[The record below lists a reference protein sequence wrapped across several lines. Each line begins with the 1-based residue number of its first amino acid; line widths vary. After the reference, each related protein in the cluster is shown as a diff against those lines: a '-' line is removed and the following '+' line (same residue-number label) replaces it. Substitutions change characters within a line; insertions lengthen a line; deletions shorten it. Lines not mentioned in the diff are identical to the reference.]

1 MPPRSPVRSGV
12 SWCAVLLAA
21 SACTPTPSVTRT
33 YYVAADEVEWDYLP
47 TGINALTEQPID
59 GEFYR
64 VRGLEDTVI
73 ATVFTKALYREY
85 TDSSFSQLATRPAE
99 WEHLGMLGPMLR
111 AAVGD
116 TIVVVFKNNTRHA
129 VGMHPHGVIY
139 DKDSEGAPY
148 ADGTDAKHDDRVPPG
163 ETHRYVWG
171 VPERAGP
178 GPADPSSI
186 IWPYHSHT
194 EEVNDVNGGLIGA
207 MIVTA
212 SGMAEADGRPKD
224 VDREF
229 VTLFGAQ
236 LENDTHYEAENRQRY
251 VGDTLRMG
259 PNGPRFFYGNGY
271 HSINGFMYGNL
282 PLNSLSMDEGDRV
295 RWYVFSSTSFND
307 FHTPHW
313 HGGTL
318 MINEKRADVADLGGP
333 LLVLTADMVADNP
346 GIWLFH
352 CHFGEHME
360 EGMSARFEIRPA
372 REAVA
377 MAGDN

>member
-1 MPPRSPVRSGV
+1 MSGRSVV
-12 SWCAVLLAA
+12 SLTTLACCLAIVVLTGC
-21 SACTPTPSVTRT
+21 SPNPGVTRT
-33 YYVAADEVEWDYLP
+33 YYVAADEMDWDSLP
-47 TGINALTEQPID
+47 SGLNLLTDEPID

-64 VRGLEDTVI
+64 VRGLKDTVI
-73 ATVFTKALYREY
+73 ATVLTKAIYREY
-85 TDSSFSQLATRPAE
+85 SDSTFSTLQPRTAE
-99 WEHLGMLGPMLR
+99 WEHLGMLGPVFR
-111 AAVGD
+111 AEVGD
-116 TIVVVFKNNTRHA
+116 TIVVMFRNNTRHA
-129 VGMHPHGVIY
+129 VSVHPHGVIY
-139 DKDSEGAPY
+139 DKNSEGAPY
-148 ADGTDAKHDDRVPPG
+148 SDGTEAKHDDGVPPG
-163 ETHRYVWG
+163 EIHRYVWP

-194 EEVNDVNGGLIGA
+194 EEVKDVNGGLIGA

-212 SGMAEADGRPKD
+212 RGMADADGRPVD

-236 LENDTHYEAENRQRY
+236 LENDTHYIKENLARY
-251 VGDTLRMG
+251 VGDTLPEG
-259 PNGPRFFYGNGY
+259 PEGPRFFNGNGY
-271 HSINGFMYGNL
+271 HSINGLMYANI
-282 PLNSLSMDEGDRV
+282 PLESLTMNEGERV

-318 MINEKRADVADLGGP
+318 LINEKRADVADLGGP
-333 LLVLTADMVADNP
+333 LLMLTADMVADNP

-352 CHFGEHME
+352 CHFGEHMD

-372 REAVA
+372 Q
-377 MAGDN
+377 GG

>member
-1 MPPRSPVRSGV
+1 MVGRSLV
-12 SWCAVLLAA
+12 SLTPLCYCLSLAVLAGC
-21 SACTPTPSVTRT
+21 SPDSGMTRT
-33 YYVAADEVEWDYLP
+33 YYVAADEVDWDYLP
-47 TGINALTEQPID
+47 TGLNLLTDEPID

-64 VRGLEDTVI
+64 VRGLKDTVI
-73 ATVFTKALYREY
+73 ATVLTKAVYREY
-85 TDSSFSQLATRPAE
+85 SDSTFSTLQARPAE
-99 WEHLGMLGPMLR
+99 WEHLGMLGPVFH
-111 AAVGD
+111 AEVGD
-116 TIVVVFKNNTRHA
+116 TIVVVFRNNTRHA
-129 VGMHPHGVIY
+129 VSVHPHGVIY

-148 ADGTDAKHDDRVPPG
+148 SDGTEAKHDDGVPPG
-163 ETHRYVWG
+163 EIHRYVWP

-194 EEVNDVNGGLIGA
+194 EEVKDVNAGLIGA
-207 MIVTA
+207 MIITER
-212 SGMAEADGRPKD
+212 GKADTEGRPAD

-236 LENDTHYEAENRQRY
+236 LENDTHYLKENLARY
-251 VGDTLRMG
+251 VGDTLPVG
-259 PNGPRFFYGNGY
+259 PEGPRFFNGNGY
-271 HSINGFMYGNL
+271 HSINGLMYANI
-282 PLNSLSMDEGDRV
+282 PLESLTMNEGERV

-333 LLVLTADMVADNP
+333 LLMLTADMVADNP

-352 CHFGEHME
+352 CHFGEHMD

-372 REAVA
+372 R
-377 MAGDN
+377 GS

>member
-1 MPPRSPVRSGV
+1 MPLRSTVRSG
-12 SWCAVLLAA
+12 AVFVAA
-21 SACTPTPSVTRT
+21 LSAVSACTPQPSVTRT

-85 TDSSFSQLATRPAE
+85 TDSSFTQLATRPPE
-99 WEHLGMLGPMLR
+99 WEHLGMLGPTFR

-116 TIVVVFKNNTRHA
+116 TIIVVFKNNTRHA
-129 VGMHPHGVIY
+129 VGVHPHGVIY

-148 ADGTDAKHDDRVPPG
+148 ADGTEAKHDDQVPPG

-194 EEVNDVNGGLIGA
+194 EEVKDVNGGLIGA

-212 SGMAEADGRPKD
+212 RGMADADGRPKD

-236 LENDTHYEAENRQRY
+236 LENSTHYEAENRERY
-251 VGDTLRMG
+251 VGDTLRTG
-259 PNGPRFFYGNGY
+259 PNGPRFFNGNGY
-271 HSINGFMYGNL
+271 HTINGFMYGNL
-282 PLNSLSMDEGDRV
+282 PLNSLSMDEGERV

-333 LLVLTADMVADNP
+333 LLMLTADMVADNP

-372 REAVA
+372 GEAVA
-377 MAGDN
+377 LAEDN

>member
-1 MPPRSPVRSGV
+1 MSGRSVV
-12 SWCAVLLAA
+12 SLTPLLCCLGLAVLAG
-21 SACTPTPSVTRT
+21 CGPDDGVTRT
-33 YYVAADEVEWDYLP
+33 YYVAADEVDWDYLP
-47 TGINALTEQPID
+47 TGLNLLTDEPID

-64 VRGLEDTVI
+64 VRGLKDTVI
-73 ATVFTKALYREY
+73 VTVLTKAVYREY
-85 TDSSFSQLATRPAE
+85 SDSTFNTLQPRPAE
-99 WEHLGMLGPMLR
+99 WEHLGMLGPVFH
-111 AAVGD
+111 AEVGD
-116 TIVVVFKNNTRHA
+116 TIVVVFRNNTRHA
-129 VGMHPHGVIY
+129 VSVHPHGVIY

-148 ADGTDAKHDDRVPPG
+148 SDGTAAKHDDGVPPG
-163 ETHRYVWG
+163 EIHRYVWP

-194 EEVNDVNGGLIGA
+194 EEVKDVNGGLIGA
-207 MIVTA
+207 MIITERGKA
-212 SGMAEADGRPKD
+212 DAEGRPAD

-236 LENDTHYEAENRQRY
+236 LENDTHYVKENLARY
-251 VGDTLRMG
+251 VGDTLPVG
-259 PNGPRFFYGNGY
+259 PAGPRFFNGNGY
-271 HSINGFMYGNL
+271 HSINGFMYANL
-282 PLNSLSMDEGDRV
+282 PLESLTMDEGERV

-333 LLVLTADMVADNP
+333 LLMLTADMVADNP

-352 CHFGEHME
+352 CHFGEHMD
-360 EGMSARFEIRPA
+360 EGMSARFEIRP
-372 REAVA
+372 VQ
-377 MAGDN
+377 GG

>member
-1 MPPRSPVRSGV
+1 LLIVVVACSPPPG
-12 SWCAVLLAA
+12 
-21 SACTPTPSVTRT
+21 VTRT
-33 YYVAADEVEWDYLP
+33 YFVAADEVEWDYLP
-47 TGINALTEQPID
+47 LGVNALTEQPID

-73 ATVFTKALYREY
+73 ATVFTKAVYRAY
-85 TDSSFSQLATRPAE
+85 TDSTFTELAPRPPE
-99 WEHLGMLGPMLR
+99 WQHLGMLGPTMR

-116 TIVVVFKNNTRHA
+116 TIVVVFRNNTRHA
-129 VGMHPHGVIY
+129 VSVHPHGVIY

-148 ADGTDAKHDDRVPPG
+148 ADGTELKHDDGVPPG
-163 ETHRYVWG
+163 EVHRYVWP

-194 EEVNDVNGGLIGA
+194 EEVKDVNGGLIGA

-212 SGMAEADGRPKD
+212 RGMADAEGRPTD

-229 VTLFGAQ
+229 VTLFGAF
-236 LENDTHYEAENRQRY
+236 LENVTHYDPENRARY
-251 VGDTLRMG
+251 VGDTLRVG
-259 PNGPRFFYGNGY
+259 PNGPRFFNGNGY
-271 HSINGFMYGNL
+271 HTINGLMYGNVPL
-282 PLNSLSMDEGDRV
+282 PSLSMDEGDRV
-295 RWYVFSSTSFND
+295 RWYVFASTSFND

-318 MINEKRADVADLGGP
+318 LINEKRADVADLGGP
-333 LLVLTADMVADNP
+333 LLMLTADMVADNP

-360 EGMSARFEIRPA
+360 EGMSARFEIRPSSGGG
-372 REAVA
+372 R
-377 MAGDN
+377 